1 MIIWFTVQEVE
12 SAVVA
17 LSDVE
22 RRDISK
28 KTMASETCL
37 KESRELAWAREK
49 LHFDE

>member
-1 MIIWFTVQEVE
+1 MQEVE

-37 KESRELAWAREK
+37 KESREFLVREK
-49 LHFDE
+49 GVIVF

>member
-1 MIIWFTVQEVE
+1 MQEVE

-28 KTMASETCL
+28 KQWL
-37 KESRELAWAREK
+37 VK
-49 LHFDE
+49 LV

>member
-1 MIIWFTVQEVE
+1 MQEVE

-17 LSDVE
+17 LSDVK

-37 KESRELAWAREK
+37 KVARELAWARKK

>member
-1 MIIWFTVQEVE
+1 MQEVE

-28 KTMASETCL
+28 KTRASETCL